1 MKNLHFYGGTG
12 KLNNVNIDAKQ
23 EAYLETYPLLQWEP
37 FIILT
42 KKRINH
48 WLKINSTDT
57 NV

>member
-23 EAYLETYPLLQWEP
+23 QAYLETYSLLQWEP

-42 KKRINH
+42 KKANKS
-48 WLKINSTDT
+48 LVEDKFN
-57 NV
+57 